1 MAADSSLPDRRRGRP
16 QTPDGARSSKDR
28 QRAYRERLK
37 AAGKVLRV
45 IDADAMTAADANA
58 LRMKLQLREQD
69 VARLTARNHYLENEL
84 RRVEQYNLNIL
95 KEIIGLRQAKDQSD
109 RARKGRYSG
118 RTRA

>member
-1 MAADSSLPDRRRGRP
+1 MAADSSLPDRPRGRP
-16 QTPDGARSSKDR
+16 STPEGARSSKDR

-45 IDADAMTAADANA
+45 IDADALTAAAA
-58 LRMKLQLREQD
+58 LRVKLQLREQD

-109 RARKGRYSG
+109 PARKGRYPG